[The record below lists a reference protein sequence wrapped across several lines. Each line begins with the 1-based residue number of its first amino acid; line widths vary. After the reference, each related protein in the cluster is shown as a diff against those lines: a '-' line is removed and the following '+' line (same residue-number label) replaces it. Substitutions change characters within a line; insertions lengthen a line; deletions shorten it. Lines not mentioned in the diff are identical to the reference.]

1 MASEKQ
7 VVMQGKA
14 MTEEQKLQRRTLLK
28 VLGSTGVVGA
38 VGCSTPDQNI
48 LQNVKGSP
56 ELIPGV
62 ATWYSSTCTE
72 CTAGC
77 GVRIRTREGRAV
89 KVEGNP
95 EHPTN
100 RGGLC
105 ALGQASLQ
113 ALYDPDRVRQPL
125 ARAMDGTFSP
135 ISWSA
140 AYQQIATA
148 LASQKKKV
156 FLTGETSGALDEL
169 LNDWSKSFG
178 LERAS
183 YDMLQPVAWAKA
195 CAMTYGEEGLPH
207 LAFDKA
213 EVIVSF
219 GADFLETWVSPVQ
232 FARDWAKA
240 KRADKPV
247 RFVHVEPRLSLTGA
261 NADLWLAA
269 NPGTEVLLA
278 RVLLKLLMERGFA
291 EGLDDA
297 TRTALRAS
305 VQDLHLEE
313 VSKSTGIDTKRI
325 LVVAEFLA
333 SAKSSLLV
341 AGGASASTQE
351 GLGLQVT
358 VNLLNIILGNIG
370 KTVFPGA
377 MRRVRSSASKV
388 QGFVQ
393 AMRKGEVGLV
403 LMHGA
408 NLVHAL
414 PPSFEVA
421 YGLKQADLVV
431 SFASHLDESAKLA
444 HLVLPASHSI
454 ESWGDVRVVP
464 GVYGLTQPAMRTVF
478 DTRSLGDMLLGIAD
492 VAGKKSAF
500 GGHDGFESYL
510 KASWQKL
517 HQSIGAPGDFK
528 KFWLESLERG
538 GYFAAANLE
547 EKKKA
552 KVSREALNV
561 GVAVASF
568 AAEGAGMDGLTVMP
582 YFSVTT
588 FDGRS
593 ANRPWLQELPDPITK
608 VIWDSWAEIHPT
620 TAHELGVKQGDVVTI
635 RNHFGEINVA
645 AYLTEYVRPGMVAV
659 PVGQG
664 HTAYGR
670 YAQGVGANV
679 LQLLPANVASDGVAL
694 FSARAEL
701 VRGRGTTKL
710 LDTQG
715 SLTQRD
721 RDLARTSFIPVG
733 AVGGHGHG
741 EAHAGG
747 HGAAAHH
754 EAPKQMYQQREHPL
768 YSWGMVVD
776 LAACTG
782 CSACVVAC
790 YAENN
795 IPVVGKEVATK
806 GREMSWLRIER
817 YYDGPAEELTVNFLP
832 MMCQQC
838 GNAPCEPVCPV
849 FATYHNE
856 EGLNAMV
863 YNRCVGTRYCS
874 NNCTYKV
881 RRFNWWQYEFPEPLN
896 WQLNPDVT
904 PRNMGVMEKCTFCV
918 QRINEAKDVAK
929 DLGRQVEDGEVQP
942 ACVQSCPTEAL
953 VFGNLNDPKSRIS
966 HLVHSERAYK
976 VLDHHLNTQPAVTY
990 LNDIKYKV

>member
-14 MTEEQKLQRRTLLK
+14 ATEEQKMQRRTLLK
-28 VLGSTGVVGA
+28 VLGSGGVVGA

-95 EHPTN
+95 DHPTN

-125 ARAMDGTFSP
+125 ARGSDGTFAP

-178 LERAS
+178 VERAS
-183 YDMLQPVAWAKA
+183 YDLLQPVAWAKA
-195 CAMTYGEEGLPH
+195 SALTYGEEGLPH

-240 KRADKPV
+240 KRAEKPV

-278 RVLLKLLMERGFA
+278 RMLLKLLMERGFS

-297 TRTALRAS
+297 TRTALKAS
-305 VQDLHLEE
+305 VQDLSLEE
-313 VSKSTGIDTKRI
+313 VSKSTGVDASRI

-333 SAKSSLLV
+333 TAKSSLLV
-341 AGGASASTQE
+341 AGGASAATQE
-351 GLGLQVT
+351 GLGLQVA

-370 KTVFPGA
+370 KTVFLGA
-377 MRRVRSSASKV
+377 MRRVRSSVSKV
-388 QGFVQ
+388 QSIVQ

-403 LMHGA
+403 FMHGT

-421 YGLKQADLVV
+421 YGLKQAQLVV

-454 ESWGDVRVVP
+454 ESWGDVRAVP

-478 DTRSLGDMLLGIAD
+478 DTKSLGDMLLGIAD
-492 VAGKKSAF
+492 TAGKKAAL

-517 HQSIGAPGDFK
+517 HQSVGAAGDFK
-528 KFWLESLERG
+528 SFWLQSLERG
-538 GYFAAANLE
+538 GYFASANLE
-547 EKKKA
+547 EKKKP
-552 KVSREALNV
+552 KVSRDALSV

-568 AAEGAGMDGLTVMP
+568 AADGAGMDGLTVMP

-620 TAHELGVKQGDVVTI
+620 TAHEAGLKQGDVVTI

-645 AYLTEYVRPGMVAV
+645 AYITEYVRPGMVAV
-659 PVGQG
+659 PIGQG

-679 LQLLPANVASDGVAL
+679 LQLLPANVAADGLAL
-694 FSARAEL
+694 FSARAEV

-733 AVGGHGHG
+733 AVGGHGHQA
-741 EAHAGG
+741 EHAGE
-747 HGAAAHH
+747 HAAGGHH

-768 YSWGMVVD
+768 YSWGMAVD

-849 FATYHNE
+849 YATYHNE

-904 PRNMGVMEKCTFCV
+904 PRNMGVMEKCTFCI

-929 DLGRQVEDGEVQP
+929 DLGRPVQDGEVQP

-966 HLVHSERAYK
+966 HMVHSERAYK